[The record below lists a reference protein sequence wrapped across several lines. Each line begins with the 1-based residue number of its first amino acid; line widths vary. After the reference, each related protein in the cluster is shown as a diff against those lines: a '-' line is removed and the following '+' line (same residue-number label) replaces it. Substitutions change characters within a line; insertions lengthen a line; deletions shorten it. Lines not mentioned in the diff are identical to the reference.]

1 MEVKKRMGAE
11 GAINKLSDKKNIG
24 EMEDSR
30 KMNEN
35 AIWLGEAESEK
46 KKMTVEEFGREKI
59 RNDKREFGEIET
71 ASKGKTLFEGR
82 EESFVRR
89 VRSSMA

>member
-1 MEVKKRMGAE
+1 MEVKKRIGEE

-46 KKMTVEEFGREKI
+46 KNDCGRVQE
-59 RNDKREFGEIET
+59 RED
-71 ASKGKTLFEGR
+71 SK
-82 EESFVRR
+82 
-89 VRSSMA
+89 